1 MGFGLGD
8 VFGVIGAGADL
19 VGGLIGR
26 SGARKQA
33 RALEGQAALA
43 LEIGEEAAAAQ
54 LELSEIEAG
63 LIELAGDTQQE
74 IAAFNAAVAEENA
87 RFEELSGQIA
97 ESQAR
102 RLWENNIGQMRVGF
116 AAQGRVLTGDT
127 PNAVIEE
134 AFGEMDKDLANI
146 RLSAAN
152 RAARERNQGSL
163 FTLQGIRA
171 AELATEQARGTRR
184 AGEIEAEGILRP
196 AEIDAAT
203 GRISADAARTRG
215 TASLLGG
222 ISGAA
227 TDLFNIF
234 GNRS

>member
-1 MGFGLGD
+1 MGLFSAIGA
-8 VFGVIGAGADL
+8 IGAGVGL
-19 VGGLIGR
+19 VGGILGR

-54 LELSEIEAG
+54 RELSEIEAS
-63 LIELAGDTQQE
+63 LIELAGDTQLE
-74 IAAFNAAVAEENA
+74 VAEFNTAVAEENA

-102 RLWENNIGQMRVGF
+102 RVLENSIGQIRVGF

-127 PNAVIEE
+127 PNAVVEE

-152 RAARERNQGSL
+152 RAARARNQGSL

-171 AELATEQARGTRR
+171 SELAAEQARGTRR
-184 AGEIEAEGILRP
+184 AGEIEAEGILRT

-234 GNRS
+234 G

>member
-1 MGFGLGD
+1 MGFFSDAL
-8 VFGVIGAGADL
+8 GVIGAGAKI
-19 VGGLIGR
+19 VGGIFGR
-26 SGARKQA
+26 SGARDQA

-43 LEIGEEAAAAQ
+43 LELGEETAAAQ
-54 LELSEIEAG
+54 RELTEIEAG
-63 LIELAGDTQQE
+63 LVELAGDTQLE
-74 IAAFNAAVAEENA
+74 IAEFNAAVAEENA
-87 RFEELSGQIA
+87 RFEVLSGQIA
-97 ESQAR
+97 EDQAR
-102 RLWENNIGQMRVGF
+102 RIWENNIGQMRVGF

-134 AFGEMDKDLANI
+134 AFGEMDKDLQNI
-146 RLSAAN
+146 RLSAEN
-152 RAARERNQGSL
+152 RAARERNQASL

-171 AELATEQARGTRR
+171 SELATEQARGTRR
-184 AGEIEAEGILRP
+184 AGEIEAEGILRT

-234 GNRS
+234 GDR

>member
-1 MGFGLGD
+1 MSLFGDAL
-8 VFGVIGAGADL
+8 GVIGAGAKL
-19 VGGLIGR
+19 FGGFLGR
-26 SGARKQA
+26 SGARDQA
-33 RALEGQAALA
+33 RALEGQAALS
-43 LEIGEEAAAAQ
+43 LELGEETAAAQ
-54 LELSEIEAG
+54 RELSEIEAG
-63 LIELAGDTQQE
+63 LIERAGDTQQE

-87 RFEELSGQIA
+87 RFEALSGQVA
-97 ESQAR
+97 EDQAR
-102 RLWENNIGQMRVGF
+102 RVWENNIGRMRVGF

-134 AFGEMDKDLANI
+134 AFGEMDKDLQNI

-163 FTLQGIRA
+163 FTLQGVRA
-171 AELATEQARGTRR
+171 AELAAEQAKGTRR
-184 AGEIEAEGILRP
+184 AGEIEAEGIRRT

-234 GNRS
+234 GDR